1 VAVLTALA
9 VGLIASASQ
18 AAPGDGTDPRNE
30 CMRAHVAYQELRN
43 AGRLV
48 EAGKQLRICV
58 SSSCPGPV
66 VADCAG
72 WMNEMAQATPSL
84 VFEVDADGHP
94 ASDAKVF
101 VDNVPVSDWS
111 KAVEVDPGNHA
122 IRVEL
127 PPFAP
132 HEETVTMAEGH
143 RMRLLTVQFETPKP
157 ESQNQGQGPL
167 PESPSRPG
175 PVPVVTYPLIGVGVA
190 GIAAGAIFEGFGRG
204 QQTHLEN
211 TCSPH
216 CTTNDLKSMKTDYL
230 IGDISLGV
238 GVAAAVAAAVVYFT
252 RPSVKAV
259 PPPVSF
265 SVGPV
270 GGVARSD
277 SWGASATMRW

>member
-1 VAVLTALA
+1 

-18 AAPGDGTDPRNE
+18 AAPGDEARERNE

-43 AGRLV
+43 AGKLV
-48 EAGKQLRICV
+48 EAGKQLRICAAAA
-58 SSSCPGPV
+58 CPGPI

-84 VFEVDADGHP
+84 VFEVEADGHP
-94 ASDAKVF
+94 ATDAKVF
-101 VDNVPVSDWS
+101 VDNVPVNDWS

-127 PPFAP
+127 PPFPP
-132 HEETVTMAEGH
+132 HEETVTTAEGH
-143 RMRLLTVQFETPKP
+143 RMRLLSVSFETPKP
-157 ESQNQGQGPL
+157 ETPNPVGPL
-167 PESPSRPG
+167 PESPRPG
-175 PVPVVTYPLIGVGVA
+175 PVPIVTYPLIGVAVA
-190 GIAAGAIFEGFGRG
+190 GLAVGGVFDGIGKG
-204 QQTHLEN
+204 QQGHLEHS
-211 TCSPH
+211 CSPH
-216 CTTNDLKSMKTDYL
+216 CTDSDLKSMKTDYL

-238 GVAAAVAAAVVYFT
+238 GVAAAIGAVVVYLA
-252 RPSVKAV
+252 RPSAKPAT

-270 GGVARSD
+270 GGVARRD